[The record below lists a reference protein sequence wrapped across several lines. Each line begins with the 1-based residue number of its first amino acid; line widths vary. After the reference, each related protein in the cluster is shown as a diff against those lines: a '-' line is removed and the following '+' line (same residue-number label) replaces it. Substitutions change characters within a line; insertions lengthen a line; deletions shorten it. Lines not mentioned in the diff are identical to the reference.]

1 MPTDSGVKVGLIDQG
16 KNVLY
21 IFYSCVRMWENTGMD
36 IAKTYK
42 NKILMA
48 ICFLTS
54 FNF

>member
-1 MPTDSGVKVGLIDQG
+1 MG
-16 KNVLY
+16 Y
-21 IFYSCVRMWENTGMD
+21 IHTHIYMYICYSCVRVIENTGMD

-48 ICFLTS
+48 INLLTS